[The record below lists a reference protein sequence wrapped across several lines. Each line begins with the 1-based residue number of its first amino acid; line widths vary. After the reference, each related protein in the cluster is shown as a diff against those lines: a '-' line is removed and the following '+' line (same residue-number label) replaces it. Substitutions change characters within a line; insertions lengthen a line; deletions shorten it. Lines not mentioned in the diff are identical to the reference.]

1 MGRQADLFGGE
12 EMSEPLEVTEHDI
25 DAISCKVGFHASA
38 WDCADQIELVRAI
51 VSHFRPKASPI
62 GYVRPGVL
70 EALKAQDE
78 PHERYPI
85 QKRRGDGFEVPV
97 FANPQKEPPK

>member
-1 MGRQADLFGGE
+1 
-12 EMSEPLEVTEHDI
+12 MSEPLEVTEHDI

-38 WDCADQIELVRAI
+38 WDCADQIELVRTI

-70 EALKAQDE
+70 EALKADDE
-78 PHERYPI
+78 PYYRYEI
-85 QKRRGDGFEVPV
+85 QKRKGDGFEMPV